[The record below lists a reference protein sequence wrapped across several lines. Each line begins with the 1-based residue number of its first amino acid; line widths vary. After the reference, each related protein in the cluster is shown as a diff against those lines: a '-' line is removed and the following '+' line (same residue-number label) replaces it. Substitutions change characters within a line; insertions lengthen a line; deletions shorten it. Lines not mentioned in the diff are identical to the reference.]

1 MSLLVRQLCP
11 HLFNRKPEP
20 NHKQRRMAMM
30 AKSISQGS
38 QRSAESGAGSDRS
51 IVIIGHGQQLSIPD
65 IHDMSSIPSEGRTIP
80 SRERPLCLVSI
91 LLFDRAAPPSPS
103 LVCITKPHL
112 PPRRKLASSGIL
124 PSRAVDSVEQLESRL
139 TAQERGLVGVKIE
152 VTALKGDVAE
162 LKEDVVGLKVDVVGL
177 KEDVV
182 GLKED
187 VVGLKHDIATMR
199 DEIMSMLTAL
209 VKK

>member
-1 MSLLVRQLCP
+1 MGNS
-11 HLFNRKPEP
+11 
-20 NHKQRRMAMM
+20 
-30 AKSISQGS
+30 
-38 QRSAESGAGSDRS
+38 
-51 IVIIGHGQQLSIPD
+51 
-65 IHDMSSIPSEGRTIP
+65 
-80 SRERPLCLVSI
+80 
-91 LLFDRAAPPSPS
+91 SPS
-103 LVCITKPHL
+103 LTFMTCRVSHRKAESDPSAFVHHETAPTS
-112 PPRRKLASSGIL
+112 PSVKLASSGIL

-187 VVGLKHDIATMR
+187 VVGLKEDVVGLKEDVVGLKEDVVGLKHDIATMR

>member
-1 MSLLVRQLCP
+1 
-11 HLFNRKPEP
+11 
-20 NHKQRRMAMM
+20 MAMM

-65 IHDMSSIPSEGRTIP
+65 IHDMSSIPSEGRLEQYLAESDP
-80 SRERPLCLVSI
+80 SAFVHHET
-91 LLFDRAAPPSPS
+91 APTSPS
-103 LVCITKPHL
+103 V
-112 PPRRKLASSGIL
+112 KLASSGIL

-162 LKEDVVGLKVDVVGL
+162 LKEDVVGLKEDVVGL

>member
-1 MSLLVRQLCP
+1 
-11 HLFNRKPEP
+11 
-20 NHKQRRMAMM
+20 MAMM

-65 IHDMSSIPSEGRTIP
+65 IHDMSSEQYLAESDPSAFVHHET
-80 SRERPLCLVSI
+80 
-91 LLFDRAAPPSPS
+91 APTSPS
-103 LVCITKPHL
+103 V
-112 PPRRKLASSGIL
+112 KLASSGIL

-152 VTALKGDVAE
+152 VTALKGGVAE
-162 LKEDVVGLKVDVVGL
+162 LKEDVVGLKVDVVGLKEDVVGLKEDVVGL

>member
-1 MSLLVRQLCP
+1 
-11 HLFNRKPEP
+11 
-20 NHKQRRMAMM
+20 M
-30 AKSISQGS
+30 AKSISQGEDAS
-38 QRSAESGAGSDRS
+38 FSFFSHDHS
-51 IVIIGHGQQLSIPD
+51 SIPD
-65 IHDMSSIPSEGRTIP
+65 IHDMSSIPSEGRLEQYLAESDP
-80 SRERPLCLVSI
+80 SAFVHHET
-91 LLFDRAAPPSPS
+91 APTSPS
-103 LVCITKPHL
+103 V
-112 PPRRKLASSGIL
+112 KLASSGIL

-187 VVGLKHDIATMR
+187 VVGLKEDVVGLKHDIATMR